1 MISLELARRL
11 QAAGLV
17 WEAGLNDFFAIPDR
31 GMDERLFVVADML
44 ASLDVFRGW
53 PVVTFHGTAEWS
65 LDYILTMEVI
75 WMPREDQL
83 RQQLADLLQD
93 EPEPRMQLGLHD
105 GRYRCTIQYGGAAHT
120 FEAADASDAYGLA
133 LLHVLQRRFGP
144 ATHK

>member
-1 MISLELARRL
+1 MITLELAKQL

-17 WEAGLNDFFAIPDR
+17 WEAGVNDFFAIPDR

-65 LDYILTMEVI
+65 LDYILTMEVV

-83 RQQLADLLQD
+83 RGQLMDLLQD
-93 EPEPRMQLGLHD
+93 EPDPRLQLALHAD
-105 GRYRCTIQYGGAAHT
+105 RYRCTIQYSGAGHV

-133 LLHVLQRRFGP
+133 LLHILQRRFS
-144 ATHK
+144 HE